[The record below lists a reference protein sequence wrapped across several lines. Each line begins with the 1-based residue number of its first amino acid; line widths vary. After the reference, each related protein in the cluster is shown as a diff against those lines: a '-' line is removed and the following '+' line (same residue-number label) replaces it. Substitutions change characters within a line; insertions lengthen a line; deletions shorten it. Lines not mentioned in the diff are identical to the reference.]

1 MVINVSCNL
10 FRWCKFFFDAFF
22 LTGLKNNASAQSMYL
37 KPCSFSIGRTP
48 YLALQWQLRL
58 LLSSVCGS
66 LLSFFMTHTWL
77 WWKSTI
83 FQIFNKDSA
92 FLHHY
97 HNNDHHPRWKYSFSF
112 TIWLKGRSSFR
123 SSHLFFSL
131 FFCLFFFFHYHNSY
145 PIGQWHNVG
154 DFMKYFSSNN
164 TFRG

>member
-1 MVINVSCNL
+1 MDIFS
-10 FRWCKFFFDAFF
+10 DAFF
-22 LTGLKNNASAQSMYL
+22 LTGLKNYASAQSMHL

-48 YLALQWQLRL
+48 YLALQRQLRL
-58 LLSSVCGS
+58 PLSSVCAS
-66 LLSFFMTHTWL
+66 LLSFFMAHTWL

-83 FQIFNKDSA
+83 FQIFNKDSD

-97 HNNDHHPRWKYSFSF
+97 HKHDHHPRWRYCFLF
-112 TIWLKGRSSFR
+112 TILLKNRSSFR

-131 FFCLFFFFHYHNSY
+131 FYLLFFPHYNNSY